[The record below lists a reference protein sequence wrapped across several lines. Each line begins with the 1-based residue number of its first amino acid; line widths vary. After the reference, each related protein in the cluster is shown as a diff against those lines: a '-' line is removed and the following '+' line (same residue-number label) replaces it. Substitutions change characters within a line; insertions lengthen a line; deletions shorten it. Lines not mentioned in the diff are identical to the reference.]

1 MVMKQWQGFKT
12 GIWTEEIDV
21 REFIQKNYTAY
32 EGDKSFLE
40 APTEKTKKIWKEAEE
55 LIVEEIKKGIIDV
68 ETNEISG
75 INNFKPGYLDKEN
88 EVIVGFQ
95 TDAPLKRIMNP
106 FGGMRMVEQSL
117 EEYGFKMN
125 ENIENYFGK
134 YRKTHNQGVFD
145 AYTEAARKARTV
157 GLLTGLPDAYGRG
170 RIIGDYRRIALYG
183 IDFLTAQKKKDLNEL
198 VGPTTDELIR
208 LREEV
213 SMQIR
218 ALGEIKAMAASY
230 GIDIS
235 KPASNAVEAAQ
246 FLYFGYLAGVK
257 ENNGAAMSIGRNTT
271 FLDIYIE
278 RDLKSGIITEAE
290 AQEIIDQLVI
300 KLRMVRHL
308 RTPEYNDLF
317 AGDPN
322 WVTESIGGI
331 GVNGKSLVTKTAYR
345 FLHTLTNLGP
355 APEPNMTVLWSE
367 KLPQNFKNYC
377 AEMSIKTDS
386 LQYENDD
393 IMRPIYGDDYGIACC
408 VSAME
413 IGKRMQFFGARANL
427 AKSLLYAI
435 NGGYDE
441 KKKAKDGSLIKVV
454 PDIEKMEDEVLDFNK
469 VVKSYNKV
477 MEYVAELYVDTMNTI
492 HYMHDKYAYESGQM
506 ALHDTAVKRF
516 MAFGIAGLSVAA
528 DSLSAIKY
536 AKVKP
541 IRNEDGITV
550 DFEIEGNFPK
560 YGNDDDRVDDL
571 AVQLVKKFSNE
582 LKKHKTYRD
591 AEHSL
596 SVLTITSNVVYGKKT
611 GTTPDGRK
619 VGEPLAP
626 GANPMH
632 GRDENGALA
641 SLNSVAKIPYRTY
654 CQDGVSNTFSIIPD
668 ALGKDEESRI
678 VNLAN
683 MMDGY
688 FSQGAFHLNVNVLN
702 RETLIDAMENPEKY
716 PTLTIRVS
724 GYAVHFNRL
733 TREQQLEVISR
744 TFHEKM

>member
-40 APTEKTKKIWKEAEE
+40 APTEKTKKLWKEAEE
-55 LIVEEIKKGIIDV
+55 LIVEEIKRGIIDV

-278 RDLKSGIITEAE
+278 
-290 AQEIIDQLVI
+290 EI
-300 KLRMVRHL
+300 
-308 RTPEYNDLF
+308 
-317 AGDPN
+317 
-322 WVTESIGGI
+322 
-331 GVNGKSLVTKTAYR
+331 
-345 FLHTLTNLGP
+345 
-355 APEPNMTVLWSE
+355 
-367 KLPQNFKNYC
+367 
-377 AEMSIKTDS
+377 
-386 LQYENDD
+386 
-393 IMRPIYGDDYGIACC
+393 
-408 VSAME
+408 
-413 IGKRMQFFGARANL
+413 
-427 AKSLLYAI
+427 
-435 NGGYDE
+435 
-441 KKKAKDGSLIKVV
+441 
-454 PDIEKMEDEVLDFNK
+454 
-469 VVKSYNKV
+469 
-477 MEYVAELYVDTMNTI
+477 
-492 HYMHDKYAYESGQM
+492 
-506 ALHDTAVKRF
+506 
-516 MAFGIAGLSVAA
+516 
-528 DSLSAIKY
+528 
-536 AKVKP
+536 
-541 IRNEDGITV
+541 
-550 DFEIEGNFPK
+550 
-560 YGNDDDRVDDL
+560 
-571 AVQLVKKFSNE
+571 
-582 LKKHKTYRD
+582 
-591 AEHSL
+591 
-596 SVLTITSNVVYGKKT
+596 
-611 GTTPDGRK
+611 
-619 VGEPLAP
+619 
-626 GANPMH
+626 
-632 GRDENGALA
+632 
-641 SLNSVAKIPYRTY
+641 
-654 CQDGVSNTFSIIPD
+654 
-668 ALGKDEESRI
+668 
-678 VNLAN
+678 
-683 MMDGY
+683 
-688 FSQGAFHLNVNVLN
+688 
-702 RETLIDAMENPEKY
+702 
-716 PTLTIRVS
+716 
-724 GYAVHFNRL
+724 
-733 TREQQLEVISR
+733 
-744 TFHEKM
+744 